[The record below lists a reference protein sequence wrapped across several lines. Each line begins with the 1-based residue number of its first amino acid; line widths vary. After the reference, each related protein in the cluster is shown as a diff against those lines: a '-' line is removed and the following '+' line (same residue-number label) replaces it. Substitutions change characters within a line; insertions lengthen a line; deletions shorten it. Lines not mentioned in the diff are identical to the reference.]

1 MINKSSKF
9 ALGLLVLSLASILVV
24 DFAEARR
31 GGGMRAGGM
40 RAGGMRAMRGGP
52 AASGSFNRSIARPSR
67 GSDFGRPARN
77 PSRNPTYTRPSTD
90 LSSTN
95 IDRDRLDDRV
105 DNRQDYRE
113 ERYDRVDDYYDDR
126 RDWYEDRWRA
136 GAYLS
141 IAAWNRMSCPYT
153 TVVIDS
159 ITYYE
164 CYDVRYERVYRGTEI
179 TYIIVN

>member
-1 MINKSSKF
+1 MIRKSSKL
-9 ALGLLVLSLASILVV
+9 ALSLLVCSLGALLVV
-24 DFAEARR
+24 DYAEARR
-31 GGGMRAGGM
+31 GGGMRGGGM
-40 RAGGMRAMRGGP
+40 RAGGMHTMRGGP
-52 AASGSFNRSIARPSR
+52 ASSGSFNRSIARPSR
-67 GSDFGRPARN
+67 SSDFSRP
-77 PSRNPTYTRPSTD
+77 PSNSTYTRPSRD
-90 LSSTN
+90 PSSTT
-95 IDRDRLDDRV
+95 IDRDRLDERA

-113 ERYDRVDDYYDDR
+113 QRNDRIDDYYDDR

-141 IAAWNRMSCPYT
+141 IAAWNRMACPYT
-153 TVVIDS
+153 TVVVDS